1 MKAAYADGCDYLYQ
15 SNDDVSF
22 VSSGWA
28 THFVDALRASPLR
41 ANYGVVGG
49 LDLNNHL
56 VLTQSLVHRT
66 HQTMFGS
73 HLAPTTIN
81 NWHLDDWMST
91 LYGPRATS
99 HLKHVHMRNTNKFGT
114 RYSECRIGRT
124 RNGCA
129 RRWRG
134 DSGGLPAGGP
144 SKQVGEASW

>member
-28 THFVDALRASPLR
+28 SHFVDALRASPLR

-49 LDLNNHL
+49 LDLDNHL

-66 HQTMFGS
+66 RQTMFGR
-73 HLAPTTIN
+73 HLPPTIN
-81 NWHLDDWMST
+81 NWHLDDWIST

-99 HLKHVHMRNTNKFGT
+99 HLRHVHMRNTNKFGT
-114 RYSECRIGRT
+114 RYSECREDEKWLRKERERGQRT
-124 RNGCA
+124 LA
-129 RRWRG
+129 RWW
-134 DSGGLPAGGP
+134 A
-144 SKQVGEASW
+144 QQASW

>member
-1 MKAAYADGCDYLYQ
+1 MR
-15 SNDDVSF
+15 
-22 VSSGWA
+22 
-28 THFVDALRASPLR
+28 T
-41 ANYGVVGG
+41 NYDVVGG
-49 LDLNNHL
+49 LDLNKHL

-114 RYSECRIGRT
+114 RYSECREDEKWFRKEIERGQRT
-124 RNGCA
+124 LA
-129 RRWRG
+129 RWW
-134 DSGGLPAGGP
+134 A
-144 SKQVGEASW
+144 QQASS

>member
-28 THFVDALRASPLR
+28 SHFVDALRASPLR

-73 HLAPTTIN
+73 HFPPTIK
-81 NWHLDDWMST
+81 NWHLDDWIST

-99 HLKHVHMRNTNKFGT
+99 HLKHVHIRNTNKFGT
-114 RYSECRIGRT
+114 RYSECREDEKWLRKERERGQRT
-124 RNGCA
+124 LA
-129 RRWRG
+129 RWW
-134 DSGGLPAGGP
+134 A
-144 SKQVGEASW
+144 QQASW

>member
-1 MKAAYADGCDYLYQ
+1 MKTAYADGCDYLYQ

-28 THFVDALRASPLR
+28 SHFVDVLRASPLR

-49 LDLNNHL
+49 LDLNKHL

-81 NWHLDDWMST
+81 NWHLDDRLDVDLVWA
-91 LYGPRATS
+91 PRDQP
-99 HLKHVHMRNTNKFGT
+99 L
-114 RYSECRIGRT
+114 E
-124 RNGCA
+124 A
-129 RRWRG
+129 R
-134 DSGGLPAGGP
+134 AHAQH
-144 SKQVGEASW
+144 KQVWDAVF

>member
-28 THFVDALRASPLR
+28 SHFVDALRASPLR

-73 HLAPTTIN
+73 HLPPAIN
-81 NWHLDDWMST
+81 DWHLDDCSESRPCMG
-91 LYGPRATS
+91 LYRAPRDQP
-99 HLKHVHMRNTNKFGT
+99 L
-114 RYSECRIGRT
+114 E
-124 RNGCA
+124 A
-129 RRWRG
+129 R
-134 DSGGLPAGGP
+134 AHAQH
-144 SKQVGEASW
+144 KQVWDAVF